1 MDETRIAAY
10 EQLIHT
16 LLNCP
21 NGDEPQILQD
31 NSELLDRGF
40 LETCES
46 VAAKLAAQ
54 GGENGANFLRN
65 LASQLGQF
73 IDMNDDGDSNNSQD
87 ENPQEYANFILELL
101 QAEQA
106 SKGDIKVIYPMLA
119 QRQHLLNA
127 RFAETLQQ
135 VAQRLL
141 DGENAETISSIVA
154 FTENLSI
161 HISDF
166 PRGNRANNIEIA
178 ITGYQIILNNREP
191 GSEKYAQTQY
201 NLANAYSYRI
211 NGSRADNLERAIKFY
226 KAALTVRTLEDFPEQ
241 WAMTQNNLA
250 VAYRNRINGSRADNL
265 ERAIGFCEAALTVY
279 TLEDFPEDWAMTQN
293 NLATAYSDRINGSLA
308 DNLERAIGFFNAALT
323 VYTLED
329 FPKDWAMTQNNLAVA
344 YSDRINC
351 SRADNLE
358 RAIKFYKTAL
368 TVYTL
373 EDFPEQWAMSQNN
386 LAKAY
391 SDRINGSRADN
402 LERAIGFCE
411 AALTVYTLEDFPEQ
425 WAMTQNNLA
434 VAYSKRINGSR
445 AQNLER
451 AIGFYEAALTVYT
464 LEDFPEQWAMT
475 QNNLA
480 IAYSDRINGSR
491 ADNLERTLGFYDATL
506 TVYTIEDFP
515 ADWAM
520 TQNNLAVAYSKR
532 INGSR
537 ADNLERAI
545 KFYKAALTVYT
556 FEDFPFKNVETL
568 NNLGWNYLKKLDHI
582 NREKPED
589 TNQKAATL
597 QSAYDTFKN
606 AITGASKL
614 RELESGDE
622 TKQKHDL
629 QWDKLYK
636 GMVQV
641 CLDRQS
647 NQEALL
653 YAEANKARNLA
664 EVIAQKQE
672 TSEVLKPITFTEIT
686 QLLTPNTAL
695 IEWYITDAEIIT
707 FVLTYPDVLTV
718 HRNRQCDELI
728 DLVND
733 YRADYKQSKT
743 HWQTKLSDYLQRLAE
758 ILQITTILPSES
770 TRLILIPHWLLH
782 LFPLHALPLTDD
794 EFLLDRFTQGIQYS
808 PSCQLLQQIT
818 IHPNFDQLLALQN
831 PTLDL
836 DYTELEVASIAP
848 KFAISQILPGSEAS
862 KTNLL
867 EQYLEQLEN
876 AHCAHFSCHGSFNA
890 DEPLKSFLILSGGII
905 EENPVGVGAE
915 GGHGGT
921 APTSIAEDPVGVV
934 PPCLPLPTTEGGHG
948 DTAPTEAKSDRYVEW
963 RAGKTADIDKCLT
976 LAEIFGLRFK
986 QCRLVVLSAC
996 ETALIDTQ
1004 NRSDYI
1010 GLPTGFLYAGAMGTL
1025 ASLWAVND
1033 LSTALIMVKFYEVLK
1048 PGVSI
1053 GQALHDTQRW
1063 FKSATTS
1070 DLLEWVEGSDS
1081 FDASQKKQILKELGG
1096 YDEDEKPYG
1105 DVYHWGAFCAIGL

>member
-1 MDETRIAAY
+1 MQPEQEQEIITLRDRQLTPKQIARKLGLRASEVSTFLISHA
-10 EQLIHT
+10 EQTAL
-16 LLNCP
+16 
-21 NGDEPQILQD
+21 
-31 NSELLDRGF
+31 
-40 LETCES
+40 
-46 VAAKLAAQ
+46 AK
-54 GGENGANFLRN
+54 
-65 LASQLGQF
+65 F
-73 IDMNDDGDSNNSQD
+73 IS
-87 ENPQEYANFILELL
+87 ELL
-101 QAEQA
+101 QAEQD
-106 SKGDIKVIYPMLA
+106 SNSDIQVIYPILR
-119 QRQHLLNA
+119 QRQHLLNH
-127 RFAETLQQ
+127 RFAETLQE
-135 VAQRLL
+135 VAQKLIA
-141 DGENAETISSIVA
+141 DKNPEAIA
-154 FTENLSI
+154 FILGIIEDFSI
-161 HISDF
+161 HIYQF
-166 PRGNRANNIEIA
+166 PLGSRENNVEIA
-178 ITGYQIILNNREP
+178 ITGYQIVLNNLEP
-191 GSEKYAQTQY
+191 GSEKFANTQ
-201 NLANAYSYRI
+201 NSLSAFYSNRI
-211 NGSRADNLERAIKFY
+211 NGSRTDNLERAIGFLE
-226 KAALTVRTLEDFPEQ
+226 AALTVFTLENFPEN
-241 WAMTQNNLA
+241 WAMTQYNLA
-250 VAYRNRINGSRADNL
+250 CFYKDRMKGSRADNL
-265 ERAIGFCEAALTVY
+265 ERAIGFYEAALTVF
-279 TLEDFPEDWAMTQN
+279 TLEDFPEQSAAATQNYLLAAATQNHLANAYSDRIKGSRADNREQAITFYEAALTVFTLEAFPEDWAMTQN
-293 NLATAYSDRINGSLA
+293 NLARAYSNRIKG
-308 DNLERAIGFFNAALT
+308 
-323 VYTLED
+323 
-329 FPKDWAMTQNNLAVA
+329 
-344 YSDRINC
+344 

-358 RAIKFYKTAL
+358 RAITFYEAAL
-368 TVYTL
+368 TVRTR
-373 EDFPEQWAMSQNN
+373 DAFPEKWAMTQNN
-386 LAKAY
+386 LANAY

-402 LERAIGFCE
+402 LERAIE
-411 AALTVYTLEDFPEQ
+411 
-425 WAMTQNNLA
+425 
-434 VAYSKRINGSR
+434 
-445 AQNLER
+445 
-451 AIGFYEAALTVYT
+451 FYEAALTVRT
-464 LEDFPEQWAMT
+464 LENFPERLAMT
-475 QNNLA
+475 QHNLA
-480 IAYSDRINGSR
+480 NAYLYR
-491 ADNLERTLGFYDATL
+491 
-506 TVYTIEDFP
+506 
-515 ADWAM
+515 M
-520 TQNNLAVAYSKR
+520 K
-532 INGSR
+532 GSR

-545 KFYKAALTVYT
+545 AFCEAALIVRTLKNFPEDWATTQNNLANAYLYRINGSRAENLEQAIGFYESALTVYT
-556 FEDFPFKNVETL
+556 LDDFPFNNVLTL
-568 NNLGWNYLKKLDHI
+568 NNLGWAYLAKLDYI
-582 NREKPED
+582 NQEKPED

-629 QWDKLYK
+629 QWDNLYK

-672 TSEVLKPITFTEIT
+672 TPQVLKPITFTEIT
-686 QLLTPNTAL
+686 QLLTPDTAL

-733 YRADYKQSKT
+733 YRADYKQDKN
-743 HWQTKLSDYLQRLAE
+743 HWQTKLADYLQRLAE

-905 EENPVGVGAE
+905 EDL
-915 GGHGGT
+915 GG
-921 APTSIAEDPVGVV
+921 SE
-934 PPCLPLPTTEGGHG
+934 
-948 DTAPTEAKSDRYVEW
+948 RYVEW

-1033 LSTALIMVKFYEVLK
+1033 LSTALMMVKFYEVLK

-1063 FKSATTS
+1063 FKSAITS
-1070 DLLEWVEGSDS
+1070 DLLEWVEGSES
-1081 FDASQKKQILKELGG
+1081 FEASQKKQILKEFGG
-1096 YDEDEKPYG
+1096 YDPGEKPYG
-1105 DVYHWGAFCAIGL
+1105 KVYHWGAFCAIGL

>member
-1 MDETRIAAY
+1 MEENRIAAY

-21 NGDEPQILQD
+21 KVDEPQILQD

-65 LASQLGQF
+65 LASQLGQL
-73 IDMNDDGDSNNSQD
+73 IDMNDDGDRNNSEG

-101 QAEQA
+101 KAEVA
-106 SKGDIKVIYPMLA
+106 SNSDIKVIYPILA
-119 QRQHLLNA
+119 ERQHLLNA

-141 DGENAETISSIVA
+141 DDENAETISSIVRHI
-154 FTENLSI
+154 ENLSI
-161 HISDF
+161 DIYQF
-166 PRGNRANNIEIA
+166 PGGNRANNIEIA
-178 ITGYQIILNNREP
+178 ITGYQIVLNNREP
-191 GSEKYAQTQY
+191 GSEDFARTQY
-201 NLANAYSYRI
+201 NLANAYRNRI
-211 NGSRADNLERAIKFY
+211 NGSRADNLEQAIAFY
-226 KAALTVRTLEDFPEQ
+226 KAALTVRTLEDFPED
-241 WAMTQNNLA
+241 WALTQNNLA
-250 VAYRNRINGSRADNL
+250 A
-265 ERAIGFCEAALTVY
+265 
-279 TLEDFPEDWAMTQN
+279 
-293 NLATAYSDRINGSLA
+293 
-308 DNLERAIGFFNAALT
+308 
-323 VYTLED
+323 
-329 FPKDWAMTQNNLAVA
+329 
-344 YSDRINC
+344 
-351 SRADNLE
+351 
-358 RAIKFYKTAL
+358 
-368 TVYTL
+368 
-373 EDFPEQWAMSQNN
+373 
-386 LAKAY
+386 AY

-402 LERAIGFCE
+402 LERAIAFYQ
-411 AALTVYTLEDFPEQ
+411 AALTVRTIENFPEDWAMTQNNLASAYSDRINGSRADNLERAIAFYYAALIIYTLEDFPEQ
-425 WAMTQNNLA
+425 WATTQNNLA
-434 VAYSKRINGSR
+434 NAYIKRINGSR
-445 AQNLER
+445 ADNLER
-451 AIGFYEAALTVYT
+451 AIAFYDAALTVST
-464 LEDFPEQWAMT
+464 LEDFPEDWAET

-491 ADNLERTLGFYDATL
+491 ADNLERAIGFFNAALIVRTLKN
-506 TVYTIEDFP
+506 FP
-515 ADWAM
+515 QNWAQ
-520 TQNNLAVAYSKR
+520 TQHNLAITHRNR

-545 KFYKAALTVYT
+545 GFYEAALTVYT
-556 FEDFPFKNVETL
+556 LKNFPEDWANTQNNLANAYSDRINGSRADNLERAIGFYEAALTVYTLEDFPLDNAQTL
-568 NNLGWNYLKKLDHI
+568 NNLGWAYLAKLDYI
-582 NREKPED
+582 NRKKPED
-589 TNQKAATL
+589 TNQKSATL

-606 AITGASKL
+606 AILRASKL

-629 QWDKLYK
+629 EWDRLYR

-641 CLDRQS
+641 CLDRKS

-664 EVIAQKQE
+664 EVIAQKQD
-672 TSEVLKPITFTEIT
+672 TTQVLKPITFTEIT
-686 QLLTPNTAL
+686 QLLTPDTAL

-718 HRNRQCDELI
+718 HRNPQCAELI

-831 PTLDL
+831 PTSDL
-836 DYTELEVASIAP
+836 PYTDLEVASIAP
-848 KFAISQILPGSEAS
+848 KFAISQILPGSQAS

-867 EQYLEQLEN
+867 ERYLEDLEN

-905 EENPVGVGAE
+905 EE
-915 GGHGGT
+915 
-921 APTSIAEDPVGVV
+921 
-934 PPCLPLPTTEGGHG
+934 PPQPPLVRGE
-948 DTAPTEAKSDRYVEW
+948 
-963 RAGKTADIDKCLT
+963 
-976 LAEIFGLRFK
+976 
-986 QCRLVVLSAC
+986 Q
-996 ETALIDTQ
+996 
-1004 NRSDYI
+1004 
-1010 GLPTGFLYAGAMGTL
+1010 
-1025 ASLWAVND
+1025 
-1033 LSTALIMVKFYEVLK
+1033 EVLK
-1048 PGVSI
+1048 VPLLKGDLGGSNLGEQQELKAPLVEPEEPPQPPLVRGEQDVLKVPLLKGDLGGSNLGEQQELKAPLVEPGDPPQPPFLRGEQDVLKVPLLK
-1053 GQALHDTQRW
+1053 GDLGG
-1063 FKSATTS
+1063 S
-1070 DLLEWVEGSDS
+1070 DLGE
-1081 FDASQKKQILKELGG
+1081 
-1096 YDEDEKPYG
+1096 
-1105 DVYHWGAFCAIGL
+1105 

>member
-1 MDETRIAAY
+1 MHNLRNRVFSDIFTSHRISSQKPGFLPPRTISETGFFPISSPRIEYLRKNPVSRHHPQSQKPGFFRYLRLASNIFVKTRFLATHQTNPNYDKIKHRCYSQLSTMEETRAEAY
-10 EQLIHT
+10 LQLIHT

-65 LASQLGQF
+65 LASHLGQF
-73 IDMNDDGDSNNSQD
+73 IDMNDDGDSNNSQG
-87 ENPQEYANFILELL
+87 ENFQEYANFILELL
-101 QAEQA
+101 QAEEA
-106 SKGDIKVIYPMLA
+106 SNSDIKVIYPMLD
-119 QRQHLLNA
+119 QRQHLLNS
-127 RFAETLQQ
+127 RFAEFLQQ
-135 VAQRLL
+135 VSQRLL

-154 FTENLSI
+154 LIEDLSI
-161 HISDF
+161 HINQF
-166 PRGNRANNIEIA
+166 PRGNRANNLEIA
-178 ITGYQIILNNREP
+178 ITGYQIVLNNREP
-191 GSEKYAQTQY
+191 GSEKYAQTQN
-201 NLANAYSYRI
+201 NLAAAYSKRI
-211 NGSRADNLERAIKFY
+211 KGSRAENLEGAIFCYQEALQVRTREAFPQDWATTQNNLAAAYYSRIKEDKADNIEKAIASFTAALEIRTRNRDDFPKRWAETQNNLGEAYRHRIRGKREENIERAIAFY
-226 KAALTVRTLEDFPEQ
+226 KAALEVYTSDNFPKR
-241 WAMTQNNLA
+241 WAETQNNLGE
-250 VAYRNRINGSRADNL
+250 AYRERIRGEKADNI
-265 ERAIGFCEAALTVY
+265 ERAISFY
-279 TLEDFPEDWAMTQN
+279 
-293 NLATAYSDRINGSLA
+293 
-308 DNLERAIGFFNAALT
+308 NAALEVFT
-323 VYTLED
+323 RE
-329 FPKDWAMTQNNLAVA
+329 A
-344 YSDRINC
+344 
-351 SRADNLE
+351 
-358 RAIKFYKTAL
+358 
-368 TVYTL
+368 
-373 EDFPEQWAMSQNN
+373 FPEYWA
-386 LAKAY
+386 
-391 SDRINGSRADN
+391 
-402 LERAIGFCE
+402 
-411 AALTVYTLEDFPEQ
+411 T
-425 WAMTQNNLA
+425 
-434 VAYSKRINGSR
+434 
-445 AQNLER
+445 
-451 AIGFYEAALTVYT
+451 
-464 LEDFPEQWAMT
+464 T

-480 IAYSDRINGSR
+480 IAYCQRIRGEK
-491 ADNLERTLGFYDATL
+491 ADNIEQAIAFYNLVLQISTREHFPLE
-506 TVYTIEDFP
+506 
-515 ADWAM
+515 
-520 TQNNLAVAYSKR
+520 
-532 INGSR
+532 
-537 ADNLERAI
+537 
-545 KFYKAALTVYT
+545 
-556 FEDFPFKNVETL
+556 NVETL
-568 NNLGWNYLKKLDHI
+568 NNLGLAYLKKLDYI

-589 TNQKAATL
+589 TNQKAPTL

-606 AITGASKL
+606 AIIRASKL

-629 QWDKLYK
+629 EWDKLYM

-653 YAEANKARNLA
+653 YAEANKARNLV

-672 TSEVLKPITFTEIT
+672 TPQVLKPITFTEII
-686 QLLTPNTAL
+686 QLLTPDTAL
-695 IEWYITDAEIIT
+695 IEWYITDKEIIT

-718 HRNRQCDELI
+718 HRNPQCDELI
-728 DLVND
+728 NLVND

-758 ILQITTILPSES
+758 ILQITTILPSQS

-794 EFLLDRFTQGIQYS
+794 EFLLDRFTQGI
-808 PSCQLLQQIT
+808 
-818 IHPNFDQLLALQN
+818 N
-831 PTLDL
+831 PTSDL
-836 DYTELEVASIAP
+836 PYTDLEVASIAP

-876 AHCAHFSCHGSFNA
+876 AHCAHFSCHGSFNP

-905 EENPVGVGAE
+905 EDLGA
-915 GGHGGT
+915 
-921 APTSIAEDPVGVV
+921 
-934 PPCLPLPTTEGGHG
+934 
-948 DTAPTEAKSDRYVEW
+948 SDRYVEW
-963 RAGKTADIDKCLT
+963 REGKTADIDKCLT

-1033 LSTALIMVKFYEVLK
+1033 LSTALMMVKFYEVLQ

-1070 DLLEWVEGSDS
+1070 DLLEWVEGSES
-1081 FDASQKKQILKELGG
+1081 FDGEQKEDVTEYLGR
-1096 YDEDEKPYG
+1096 YPLTVKPYG
-1105 DVYHWGAFCAIGL
+1105 KVYHWGAFCAIGL

>member
-1 MDETRIAAY
+1 MEENRAQAY
-10 EQLIHT
+10 LQLIHT

-40 LETCES
+40 LETCEL
-46 VAAKLAAQ
+46 VASTLAEQ

-73 IDMNDDGDSNNSQD
+73 IDMNDNGDSNNSPSK
-87 ENPQEYANFILELL
+87 NPQEYANFFIELL
-101 QAEQA
+101 QAEQD
-106 SKGDIKVIYPMLA
+106 SNSDIKVIYPMLA
-119 QRQHLLNA
+119 KGQHLLNA

-141 DGENAETISSIVA
+141 DGKNAETISSIVGLI
-154 FTENLSI
+154 ENLSI
-161 HISDF
+161 HINQF
-166 PRGNRANNIEIA
+166 PRGNIANNIEIA
-178 ITGYQIILNNREP
+178 ITGYQIVLSNREP
-191 GSEKYAQTQY
+191 GSEKYAQTQN

-211 NGSRADNLERAIKFY
+211 NGSRADNLERAIGFY
-226 KAALTVRTLEDFPEQ
+226 
-241 WAMTQNNLA
+241 N
-250 VAYRNRINGSRADNL
+250 
-265 ERAIGFCEAALTVY
+265 AALTVY
-279 TLEDFPEDWAMTQN
+279 TFEAFPEDWAMTQN
-293 NLATAYSDRINGSLA
+293 NLAA
-308 DNLERAIGFFNAALT
+308 
-323 VYTLED
+323 
-329 FPKDWAMTQNNLAVA
+329 
-344 YSDRINC
+344 
-351 SRADNLE
+351 
-358 RAIKFYKTAL
+358 
-368 TVYTL
+368 
-373 EDFPEQWAMSQNN
+373 
-386 LAKAY
+386 AY

-402 LERAIGFCE
+402 LEQAIGFFQ

-434 VAYSKRINGSR
+434 NVYSDKIKDSR
-445 AQNLER
+445 ADNLEQ

-464 LEDFPEQWAMT
+464 LEDFPEKWAMTQNNLGEAYRNRINASRADNLEQAIGFYEAALTVYTLEDFPEKWATT

-491 ADNLERTLGFYDATL
+491 ADNLEQAIGFSD
-506 TVYTIEDFP
+506 
-515 ADWAM
+515 
-520 TQNNLAVAYSKR
+520 
-532 INGSR
+532 
-537 ADNLERAI
+537 
-545 KFYKAALTVYT
+545 AALTVYT
-556 FEDFPFKNVETL
+556 LEDFPLNNVETL
-568 NNLGWNYLKKLDHI
+568 NNLGWAYLKKLDYI
-582 NREKPED
+582 NREKPEN

-622 TKQKHDL
+622 TKQKHDWE
-629 QWDKLYK
+629 WDRLYK

-672 TSEVLKPITFTEIT
+672 TPQVLKPITFTEIT
-686 QLLTPNTAL
+686 QLLTPDTAL
-695 IEWYITDAEIIT
+695 IEWYITDQEIIT

-758 ILQITTILPSES
+758 ILQITTILPPSS

-782 LFPLHALPLTDD
+782 LFPLHALPLTDG
-794 EFLLDRFTQGIQYS
+794 EFLLDRFLEGIQYA

-831 PTLDL
+831 PTSDL
-836 DYTELEVASIAP
+836 RYTDLEVASIAP
-848 KFAISQILPGSEAS
+848 KFALSQILPGDEAS

-867 EQYLEQLEN
+867 EKYLEQLEN
-876 AHCAHFSCHGSFNA
+876 AHCAHFSCHGSFNP
-890 DEPLKSFLILSGGII
+890 DDPLKSFLILSGGII
-905 EENPVGVGAE
+905 
-915 GGHGGT
+915 GGDSQSRAG
-921 APTSIAEDPVGVV
+921 
-934 PPCLPLPTTEGGHG
+934 
-948 DTAPTEAKSDRYVEW
+948 SDLDESNRYVEW
-963 RAGKTADIDKCLT
+963 RDGKTADINKCLT
-976 LAEIFGLRFK
+976 LADILLLQFK
-986 QCRLVVLSAC
+986 HCRLVVLSAC
-996 ETALIDTQ
+996 ETALIDTN

-1010 GLPTGFLYAGAMGTL
+1010 GLPTGFIHAGAMGTL

-1033 LSTALIMVKFYEVLK
+1033 LSTALMMVKFYELLK

-1053 GQALHDTQRW
+1053 GKALHDTQRW
-1063 FKSATTS
+1063 FKSAATS
-1070 DLLEWVEGSDS
+1070 DLLSWVQESDS
-1081 FDASQKKQILKELGG
+1081 FEADRKKPILKELKG
-1096 YDEDEKPYG
+1096 YNNDEQPYG

>member
-1 MDETRIAAY
+1 MEETRAEAY
-10 EQLIHT
+10 LQLIHT

-54 GGENGANFLRN
+54 RGENGANFLRN
-65 LASQLGQF
+65 LASHLGQF
-73 IDMNDDGDSNNSQD
+73 IDMNDDGDSNNSQG
-87 ENPQEYANFILELL
+87 ENFQEYANFILELL
-101 QAEQA
+101 QAEEA
-106 SKGDIKVIYPMLA
+106 SNSDIKVIYPMLD
-119 QRQHLLNA
+119 QRQHLLNS
-127 RFAETLQQ
+127 RFAEFLQQ
-135 VAQRLL
+135 VSQRLL

-154 FTENLSI
+154 LIEDLSI
-161 HISDF
+161 HINQF
-166 PRGNRANNIEIA
+166 PRGNRANNLEIA
-178 ITGYQIILNNREP
+178 ITGYQIVLNNREP
-191 GSEKYAQTQY
+191 GSEKYAQTQN
-201 NLANAYSYRI
+201 NLAAAYSKRI
-211 NGSRADNLERAIKFY
+211 KGSRAENLEGAIFCYQEALQVRTREAFPQDWATTQNNLAAAYYSRIKEDKADNIEKAIASFTAALEIRTRNRDDFPKRWAETQNNLGEAYRHRIRGKREENIERAIAFY
-226 KAALTVRTLEDFPEQ
+226 KAALEVYTSDNFPKR
-241 WAMTQNNLA
+241 WAETQNNLGE
-250 VAYRNRINGSRADNL
+250 AYRERIRGEKADNI
-265 ERAIGFCEAALTVY
+265 ERAISFY
-279 TLEDFPEDWAMTQN
+279 
-293 NLATAYSDRINGSLA
+293 
-308 DNLERAIGFFNAALT
+308 NAALEVFT
-323 VYTLED
+323 RE
-329 FPKDWAMTQNNLAVA
+329 A
-344 YSDRINC
+344 
-351 SRADNLE
+351 
-358 RAIKFYKTAL
+358 
-368 TVYTL
+368 
-373 EDFPEQWAMSQNN
+373 FPEYWA
-386 LAKAY
+386 
-391 SDRINGSRADN
+391 
-402 LERAIGFCE
+402 
-411 AALTVYTLEDFPEQ
+411 T
-425 WAMTQNNLA
+425 
-434 VAYSKRINGSR
+434 
-445 AQNLER
+445 
-451 AIGFYEAALTVYT
+451 
-464 LEDFPEQWAMT
+464 T

-480 IAYSDRINGSR
+480 IAYCQRIRGEK
-491 ADNLERTLGFYDATL
+491 ADNIEQAIAFYNLVLQISTREHFPLE
-506 TVYTIEDFP
+506 
-515 ADWAM
+515 
-520 TQNNLAVAYSKR
+520 
-532 INGSR
+532 
-537 ADNLERAI
+537 
-545 KFYKAALTVYT
+545 
-556 FEDFPFKNVETL
+556 NVETL
-568 NNLGWNYLKKLDHI
+568 NNLGLAYLKKLDYI

-589 TNQKAATL
+589 TNQKAPTL

-606 AITGASKL
+606 AIIRASKL

-629 QWDKLYK
+629 EWDKLYM

-653 YAEANKARNLA
+653 YAEANKARNLV

-672 TSEVLKPITFTEIT
+672 TPQVLKPITFTEII
-686 QLLTPNTAL
+686 QLLTPDTAL
-695 IEWYITDAEIIT
+695 IEWYITDKEIIT

-718 HRNRQCDELI
+718 HRNPQCDELI
-728 DLVND
+728 NLVND

-758 ILQITTILPSES
+758 ILQITTILPSQS

-831 PTLDL
+831 PTSDL
-836 DYTELEVASIAP
+836 PYTDLEVASIAP

-876 AHCAHFSCHGSFNA
+876 AHCAHFSCHGSFNP

-905 EENPVGVGAE
+905 EDLGA
-915 GGHGGT
+915 
-921 APTSIAEDPVGVV
+921 
-934 PPCLPLPTTEGGHG
+934 
-948 DTAPTEAKSDRYVEW
+948 SDRYVEW
-963 RAGKTADIDKCLT
+963 REGKTADIDKCLT

-1033 LSTALIMVKFYEVLK
+1033 LSTALMMVKFYEVLQ

-1070 DLLEWVEGSDS
+1070 DLLEWVEGSES
-1081 FDASQKKQILKELGG
+1081 FDGEQKEDVTEYLGR
-1096 YDEDEKPYG
+1096 YPLTVKPYG
-1105 DVYHWGAFCAIGL
+1105 KVYHWGAFCAIGL

>member
-1 MDETRIAAY
+1 MEENRAQAY
-10 EQLIHT
+10 LQLIHT

-21 NGDEPQILQD
+21 NGSEPQILQD

-65 LASQLGQF
+65 LATQLGQF
-73 IDMNDDGDSNNSQD
+73 IDMNEDGARNNSKG
-87 ENPQEYANFILELL
+87 ENSQEYANFILELL
-101 QAEQA
+101 QAEA
-106 SKGDIKVIYPMLA
+106 ESKGDIKVIYPMLG
-119 QRQHLLNA
+119 QRKHLLNS

-141 DGENAETISSIVA
+141 VGKNAETISSIIYLI
-154 FTENLSI
+154 ENLSV
-161 HISDF
+161 HIKNF
-166 PRGNRANNIEIA
+166 PGRNKANNIEIA
-178 ITGYQIILNNREP
+178 IAGYQIVLSNRER
-191 GSEKYAQTQY
+191 GSEKFA
-201 NLANAYSYRI
+201 R
-211 NGSRADNLERAIKFY
+211 
-226 KAALTVRTLEDFPEQ
+226 
-241 WAMTQNNLA
+241 TQNNLA
-250 VAYRNRINGSRADNL
+250 VAYSNRINGDRAENLESAIGFYQAALTVYTLEDLPEKWATTQYNLAIAYTNRINGSRADNL
-265 ERAIGFCEAALTVY
+265 ERAIAFYEAALTIY
-279 TLEDFPEDWAMTQN
+279 TFEDFPEKWAMTQN
-293 NLATAYSDRINGSLA
+293 NLANAYTN
-308 DNLERAIGFFNAALT
+308 
-323 VYTLED
+323 
-329 FPKDWAMTQNNLAVA
+329 
-344 YSDRINC
+344 
-351 SRADNLE
+351 
-358 RAIKFYKTAL
+358 
-368 TVYTL
+368 
-373 EDFPEQWAMSQNN
+373 
-386 LAKAY
+386 
-391 SDRINGSRADN
+391 RINGSRADN
-402 LERAIGFCE
+402 LEVGIGFYE
-411 AALTVYTLEDFPEQ
+411 ASLTVRTLEDFPLD

-434 VAYSKRINGSR
+434 ATYSDRINGDR
-445 AQNLER
+445 AENLERAIGFYDAALTVRTLEDFPLDWAMTQNNLAATYSNRINGDRAENLER
-451 AIGFYEAALTVYT
+451 AIGFYEAALVVRT
-464 LEDFPEQWAMT
+464 LKDFPLDWAGT

-480 IAYSDRINGSR
+480 AAYSYRINGSQEE
-491 ADNLERTLGFYDATL
+491 NLELAIGFYQAAL
-506 TVYTIEDFP
+506 TIYTFEDFP
-515 ADWAM
+515 EDWAG
-520 TQNNLAVAYSKR
+520 TQNNLATAYWQR
-532 INGSR
+532 INGSW
-537 ADNLERAI
+537 AENLELAI
-545 KFYKAALTVYT
+545 GFYQAALTVYT
-556 FEDFPFKNVETL
+556 FENFPLENLKNL
-568 NNLGWNYLKKLDHI
+568 NNLGLAYLVKLYYI
-582 NREKPED
+582 NQEKPED
-589 TNQKAATL
+589 TNQIAATL

-606 AITGASKL
+606 AIVRASKL

-629 QWDKLYK
+629 EWDKLYE

-641 CLDRQS
+641 CLDRKS

-672 TSEVLKPITFTEIT
+672 TPEVLKPITFTEIT
-686 QLLTPNTAL
+686 QLLTPDTAL
-695 IEWYITDAEIIT
+695 IEWYITDKEIIT
-707 FVLTYPDVLTV
+707 FVVTYPDVLTV
-718 HRNRQCDELI
+718 HRNPQCAELI

-743 HWQTKLSDYLQRLAE
+743 QWQTKLSDYLQRLAE
-758 ILQITTILPSES
+758 ILQITTILPSKS

-782 LFPLHALPLTDD
+782 LFPLHALPLTEG

-831 PTLDL
+831 PTSDL
-836 DYTELEVASIAP
+836 PYTDLEVTSIAP

-905 EENPVGVGAE
+905 EEPPQPPLLRGEQEVNGDLGV
-915 GGHGGT
+915 
-921 APTSIAEDPVGVV
+921 SQ
-934 PPCLPLPTTEGGHG
+934 
-948 DTAPTEAKSDRYVEW
+948 RYVEW
-963 RAGKTADIDKCLT
+963 REGKTADIDKCLT

-1033 LSTALIMVKFYEVLK
+1033 LSTALMMVKFYEVLQ

-1081 FDASQKKQILKELGG
+1081 FEASQKKRIIKELGG
-1096 YDEDEKPYG
+1096 YNPGENPYG

>member
-1 MDETRIAAY
+1 MEENRIAAY
-10 EQLIHT
+10 LQLIHT
-16 LLNCP
+16 LLNCR

-46 VAAKLAAQ
+46 VAAKLAEQ

-73 IDMNDDGDSNNSQD
+73 IDMNDDGDSNNSQG

-101 QAEQA
+101 QAEEA
-106 SKGDIKVIYPMLA
+106 SKGDIKVIYTMLA
-119 QRQHLLNA
+119 ERQHLLNA
-127 RFAETLQQ
+127 RFADILQQ
-135 VAQRLL
+135 VAQNSL
-141 DGENAETISSIVA
+141 DGKNAETTSSIVG
-154 FTENLSI
+154 TIENLSI
-161 HISDF
+161 DIMEF

-178 ITGYQIILNNREP
+178 IIGYQIVLNNREP
-191 GSEKYAQTQY
+191 GSEKYSQTQNNLAVAY
-201 NLANAYSYRI
+201 SNRINGSRAEDLERAIEFYEAALTVYTFDDFREKWAMIQNNLGEAYRNRINGSRAENLERAIGFHEAALTVCTREDFPEKWANTQNNLANAYLYRI
-211 NGSRADNLERAIKFY
+211 NGSRADNLELAIGFY
-226 KAALTVRTLEDFPEQ
+226 EAALTVLTLEDFPENWALTQ
-241 WAMTQNNLA
+241 NNLALAYCNRINGSRAENLELAIGFFEEALTVYTLKDFPEKWAMTQNNLA
-250 VAYRNRINGSRADNL
+250 LAYRNRINGDRAENL
-265 ERAIGFCEAALTVY
+265 ELAIEFYDEALTVY
-279 TLEDFPEDWAMTQN
+279 TLEDFPEKWALTQN
-293 NLATAYSDRINGSLA
+293 NLANAYSDRIH
-308 DNLERAIGFFNAALT
+308 
-323 VYTLED
+323 
-329 FPKDWAMTQNNLAVA
+329 
-344 YSDRINC
+344 
-351 SRADNLE
+351 
-358 RAIKFYKTAL
+358 
-368 TVYTL
+368 
-373 EDFPEQWAMSQNN
+373 
-386 LAKAY
+386 
-391 SDRINGSRADN
+391 GSRAD
-402 LERAIGFCE
+402 
-411 AALTVYTLEDFPEQ
+411 
-425 WAMTQNNLA
+425 
-434 VAYSKRINGSR
+434 
-445 AQNLER
+445 NLER
-451 AIGFYEAALTVYT
+451 AIGFYEAALTVRT
-464 LEDFPEQWAMT
+464 LEDFP
-475 QNNLA
+475 L
-480 IAYSDRINGSR
+480 
-491 ADNLERTLGFYDATL
+491 DNA
-506 TVYTIEDFP
+506 
-515 ADWAM
+515 
-520 TQNNLAVAYSKR
+520 Q
-532 INGSR
+532 
-537 ADNLERAI
+537 
-545 KFYKAALTVYT
+545 
-556 FEDFPFKNVETL
+556 TL
-568 NNLGWNYLKKLDHI
+568 NNLGWAYLDKLDYI

-606 AITGASKL
+606 AITRASKL
-614 RELESGDE
+614 RELELGDE

-647 NQEALL
+647 NQEALE
-653 YAEANKARNLA
+653 YAEANKARNLT

-672 TSEVLKPITFTEIT
+672 TPQVLKPITFTEIT
-686 QLLTPNTAL
+686 QLLTPDTAL
-695 IEWYITDAEIIT
+695 IEWYITDSEIIT
-707 FVLTYPDVLTV
+707 FILTYPDVLTV

-758 ILQITTILPSES
+758 ILKITTILPSES

-836 DYTELEVASIAP
+836 DYTDLEVASIAP

-890 DEPLKSFLILSGGII
+890 DDPLKSFLILSGGII
-905 EENPVGVGAE
+905 EENPVGAE

-1033 LSTALIMVKFYEVLK
+1033 LSTALMMVKFYEVLK

-1063 FKSATTS
+1063 FKSAITS
-1070 DLLEWVEGSDS
+1070 DLLEWVEGSES
-1081 FDASQKKQILKELGG
+1081 FVASQKKQILKELGG